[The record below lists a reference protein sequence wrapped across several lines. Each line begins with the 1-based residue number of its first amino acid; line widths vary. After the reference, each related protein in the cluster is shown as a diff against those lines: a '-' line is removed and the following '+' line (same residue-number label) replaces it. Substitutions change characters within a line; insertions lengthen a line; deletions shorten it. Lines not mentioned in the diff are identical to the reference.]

1 MGNSQRFLIVL
12 SRMVLLFIGFFLM
25 STGIVLLVKAGLG
38 VTPWDVFHLGLAN
51 VLPLTFGQVMIIV
64 GLFLVAISWFLEVK
78 PNIGTI
84 LNMIFIGVFVD
95 LILSWDLIN
104 NAPNLWWQTG
114 YLAFGIVITGLATG
128 LYISVQLGAGPR
140 DALML
145 AINKRTGLRIRRVRT
160 YMEIFVVTMGF
171 SLGGAVGVGT
181 LIFSVTIGYFTELF
195 LRIFSSIGDI
205 IKAKITGLE
214 AVEDKG

>member
-1 MGNSQRFLIVL
+1 MDNSQRFLIVL

-160 YMEIFVVTMGF
+160 YMEIFVVTVGF
-171 SLGGAVGVGT
+171 SYG
-181 LIFSVTIGYFTELF
+181 
-195 LRIFSSIGDI
+195 
-205 IKAKITGLE
+205 
-214 AVEDKG
+214 

>member
-1 MGNSQRFLIVL
+1 MDNSQRFLIVL

-25 STGIVLLVKAGLG
+25 STGIVLLLKAGLG
-38 VTPWDVFHLGLAN
+38 VTPWDVFHLGLVN

-95 LILSWDLIN
+95 LILSWDLIH

-114 YLAFGIVITGLATG
+114 YLTFGIVITGLATG

-171 SLGGAVGVGT
+171 FLGGAVGVGT

-195 LRIFSSIGDI
+195 LRIFSSIGDVIKEKI
-205 IKAKITGLE
+205 ISLE